1 MSTDPVPFVPMTRFA
16 PSPTGL
22 LHLGHAF
29 AALRACEAAHGAPIL
44 LRIEDLDWGRAR
56 AEYDSALREDLAWLG
71 LRWHEPVLRQSTRAD
86 AYRVALARLEQAG
99 LVYPCFCSRRDI
111 VQEIARAAEAPQG
124 PDGPLYPGTCRSLSP
139 QQRDRRLSRGEK
151 FALRLDAAK
160 AAAASAGLT
169 FTETGAGP
177 GGEHG
182 EIRVEP
188 TRLGDVVLSRDELP
202 AAYHLAVVVDD
213 AFQGVTLVTRG
224 NDLFGATHV
233 QRLLQSVLG
242 LPAPR
247 YAHHRLI
254 LDTDGRKLSKR
265 EHATTLRSLRDAGH
279 SAADIRRGLG
289 V

>member
-1 MSTDPVPFVPMTRFA
+1 MSTDPVPFVPVTRFA

-29 AALRACEAAHGAPIL
+29 AALRACEAAHGVPIL
-44 LRIEDLDWGRAR
+44 LRIEDLDRGRVR

-86 AYRVALARLEQAG
+86 AYRAALARLEQAG

-111 VQEIARAAEAPQG
+111 VQEIARAVEAPQG

-139 QQRDRRLSRGEK
+139 QQRDRRLSRG
-151 FALRLDAAK
+151 
-160 AAAASAGLT
+160 
-169 FTETGAGP
+169 P
-177 GGEHG
+177 GGEQG

-188 TRLGDVVLSRDELP
+188 TRLGDVVLSRDGLS

-213 AFQGVTLVTRG
+213 AFQEVTLVTRG

-254 LDTDGRKLSKR
+254 LDSDGRKLSKR
-265 EHATTLRSLRDAGH
+265 EGATTLRSLRDAGR
-279 SAADIRRGLG
+279 SASDIRASLE